1 MSAYIEF
8 VVTSDMWP
16 QLLVQ
21 IVRRLVLPKVA
32 VLVQSEC
39 FVW

>member
-16 QLLVQ
+16 QLLIQ
-21 IVRRLVLPKVA
+21 IVRRFVLPEVA